1 MSGTIIE
8 LSLRGNAARLT
19 LPRHVWFSFGFP
31 PSDHYLRPLRNSA
44 NLEKELWNKK
54 LVRALAMNM
63 RTNII
68 YIQYTLEGFGPKL
81 PPSFFGERLIG
92 HRLSGLP
99 RWLPTGPTSCIVWQQ
114 DWPCVT
120 CAWELHCTL
129 GIGLSPILSFFLDHL
144 VLRIALDLSGSAVAD
159 NGALFTGSAVA
170 DNRGSIQQ
178 FFLSCTGRK
187 LLYLQFSFCCV
198 LNWLCPGTVQLD
210 LILLF
215 TFCLVLNWFRPGTVR
230 CNWFLIYVLIFAA
243 FPSDYRRLGSH
254 SKLQS
259 KPEPRKRRH
268 AAWGKRRA
276 VPGFYTAR
284 GWCDVN
290 FYKDHQAE
298 NGDGTVAVA
307 VRKLPSNQ
315 QEKYRKVL

>member
-1 MSGTIIE
+1 M
-8 LSLRGNAARLT
+8 LRGWHYPGMFDFRL
-19 LPRHVWFSFGFP
+19 VP

-44 NLEKELWNKK
+44 NLEKKCETKNWWEHLQWTCVQI
-54 LVRALAMNM
+54 LY
-63 RTNII
+63 I
-68 YIQYTLEGFGPKL
+68 YTYIYTLKGFGPKL

-129 GIGLSPILSFFLDHL
+129 GIGLSPILSLFLDHL
-144 VLRIALDLSGSAVAD
+144 VLRIALDCGGRQWCIIHWLCGSRQPGFSFWLS
-159 NGALFTGSAVA
+159 GSAVA
-170 DNRGSIQQ
+170 DNRGSVQQ

-198 LNWLCPGTVQLD
+198 LNWFCPGTVQLD

-243 FPSDYRRLGSH
+243 FPSDSRRLGSH

-268 AAWGKRRA
+268 AAWGKRRP